1 MATDNNRFSDQPGV
15 FTAEQNTVSQGTRG
29 FREIT
34 KKKSLLKH
42 SFTEQLDCGIKQLHC
57 CTGEK
62 FQQYATIRKFILALA
77 FVGLIQGAFEAYFSV
92 SAREAAE
99 DFGYSPVVVG
109 ESRSPNCA
117 KKLHDDI
124 VLIRSYVCSH

>member
-1 MATDNNRFSDQPGV
+1 MATDNNRFSDQPSA
-15 FTAEQNTVSQGTRG
+15 FTAEQNTVSQGIQG
-29 FREIT
+29 FRDIYF
-34 KKKSLLKH
+34 KRSLKH

-77 FVGLIQGAFEAYFSV
+77 FVGIIQGAFEAYFSV

-99 DFGYSPVVVG
+99 DFGFSPIVVG
-109 ESRSPNCA
+109 ESQSPNCFRSSSA
-117 KKLHDDI
+117 KKL
-124 VLIRSYVCSH
+124 L